1 MFSKANL
8 QISNVWKRQNPEFQ
22 CKLKP
27 KSRILVFGKVKIEN
41 SGVWKSQNLE
51 FQSLKMSKS
60 RFHKNCD
67 YTGKI
72 LKLLCERCNFVKFD
86 IHFLGLPWEIF
97 LGVTTDNL
105 LHLQCLKN
113 VRKSAICFKLFWYKI
128 FVHWKLKLLNV
139 LVNSVLIAI
148 IRGNTVTK
156 SSMRWS
162 TSGLWRYL

>member
-1 MFSKANL
+1 MFGRAKIPTYNVWKSQNPEFQFLKKLNLAIPMFSKANL

-86 IHFLGLPWEIF
+86 IHFLGLP
-97 LGVTTDNL
+97 
-105 LHLQCLKN
+105 
-113 VRKSAICFKLFWYKI
+113 
-128 FVHWKLKLLNV
+128 
-139 LVNSVLIAI
+139 
-148 IRGNTVTK
+148 
-156 SSMRWS
+156 
-162 TSGLWRYL
+162 